1 MHFEF
6 ASPTFDSKNKI
17 LFQSYLDG
25 FETTWSN
32 WTHSDIKEY
41 TNLPEGDYI
50 FRVRSKNIY
59 GKISNEASYN
69 FTILPPVYRKW
80 YAFLFYL
87 VMIGAFI
94 LMVTKWRSY
103 RFAKERA
110 KLEKIINERTEE
122 LVKQKERSEELV
134 SNLLPKETADEIIS
148 KGKADSK
155 RYDLTT
161 VMFADF
167 QEFTKITEAL
177 NPEALIS
184 DLDKIFLHFDSIVEK
199 YGIEKIKTMGDA
211 YMCAGGIPEKNC
223 TNPVEIVLAAIEM
236 QQHLYALHD
245 ELHEANETWNMRIG
259 IHTGPVIAGVVGSKK
274 FSYDIWG
281 DTVNIASRMETSGM
295 PGKINISSKTYEY
308 IKDFF
313 ICEPRGKLP
322 VKYKGDID
330 MFFITGIKPELSINN
345 NGDAPAPAFSIK
357 LQLVRYSDLE
367 EMLFSKLEKG
377 LPKNLYYHNFKHTV
391 DVTAQVEILGR
402 YESISEADMLILKTA
417 SLFHDS
423 GFMIGYDDHE
433 LLGMKLA
440 RETLPQYKYTPDQIK
455 AVCDLIYATKFPPQP
470 KNLLEQIIC
479 DADLDYLGRHDF
491 IPNSQNLFRELYERN
506 KIKTM
511 EEWNKMQIKFLEG
524 HQFYTESA
532 RKLRDV
538 NKNKQL
544 EELRKMI

>member
-1 MHFEF
+1 
-6 ASPTFDSKNKI
+6 
-17 LFQSYLDG
+17 
-25 FETTWSN
+25 
-32 WTHSDIKEY
+32 
-41 TNLPEGDYI
+41 
-50 FRVRSKNIY
+50 
-59 GKISNEASYN
+59 
-69 FTILPPVYRKW
+69 
-80 YAFLFYL
+80 
-87 VMIGAFI
+87 MIGAFI